1 MSSVDCKELVP
12 GGPTKYYA
20 RTARGRKQLQSETEE
35 WGRQIAAIGRILEA
49 S

>member
-1 MSSVDCKELVP
+1 MWKSTENNRRA
-12 GGPTKYYA
+12 KYYA
-20 RTARGRKQLQSETEE
+20 LTDRGRKQLRSEAEE